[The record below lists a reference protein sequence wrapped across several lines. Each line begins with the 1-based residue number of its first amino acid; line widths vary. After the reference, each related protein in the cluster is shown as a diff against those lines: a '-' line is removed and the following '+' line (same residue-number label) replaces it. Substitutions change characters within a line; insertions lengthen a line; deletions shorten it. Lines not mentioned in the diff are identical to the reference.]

1 MSKAVVINAHI
12 QDIAMQYVD
21 QVNKWQK
28 HRKGNYYM
36 TGVDSAGKLWRFV
49 AVDEKEWGGQ
59 SASWCLYI
67 YTVES
72 VAGVPC
78 AYERVETDFWDTL
91 KLCKKVAE
99 DFLCAPSNPA
109 DRKYRDRYTWAM
121 LNGRRWQTV

>member
-1 MSKAVVINAHI
+1 MPVIINAHI
-12 QDIAMQYVD
+12 QDLDESQHDTI
-21 QVNKWQK
+21 NKWK
-28 HRKGNYYM
+28 KDRKGRYYM

-59 SASWCLYI
+59 SRSWALYI
-67 YTVES
+67 YSVEA

-91 KLCKKVAE
+91 KLCKQVAA
-99 DFLCAPSNPA
+99 DYLDAPTNPA